1 MLFLYGFL
9 TCWLL
14 IGLLAWIADVTDSG
28 GIWLDD
34 GWASIMLVLPYYI
47 VLRFLI
53 RPIYRFIKHKK
64 EKKKKEGQKDEEET
78 EFLIQCVDIDD
89 D

>member
-9 TCWLL
+9 TCWLIL
-14 IGLLAWIADVTDSG
+14 GLLAWIAEETDSG

-34 GWASIMLVLPYYI
+34 GWASLMLVLPYYI
-47 VLRFLI
+47 VLKFLI

-64 EKKKKEGQKDEEET
+64 EKKKEEKEYNKYLKECDDCTATIDE
-78 EFLIQCVDIDD
+78 D
-89 D
+89 